1 MSDNKNYI
9 LYGGEE
15 PGDVGEG
22 CKSLG
27 EFLLKKLREH
37 GDKVAFV
44 SRTRIWLLD
53 AHWPFIKFQI
63 DGLTS
68 AELSF
73 SKLLQQSMHL
83 ANCLANFGIKSG
95 DVIGITSENRLEFP
109 VVAYATCYLGAVMA
123 PMNVTYTERKL
134 IWLENNYLFEES
146 EQSLFIYDEVQT
158 EEWLSSFNFYL
169 CQVFVLCD
177 QPQI

>member
-44 SRTRIWLLD
+44 SRQRVRLFD
-53 AHWPFIKFQI
+53 AH
-63 DGLTS
+63 
-68 AELSF
+68 
-73 SKLLQQSMHL
+73 
-83 ANCLANFGIKSG
+83 
-95 DVIGITSENRLEFP
+95 
-109 VVAYATCYLGAVMA
+109 
-123 PMNVTYTERKL
+123 
-134 IWLENNYLFEES
+134 
-146 EQSLFIYDEVQT
+146 
-158 EEWLSSFNFYL
+158 
-169 CQVFVLCD
+169 
-177 QPQI
+177 